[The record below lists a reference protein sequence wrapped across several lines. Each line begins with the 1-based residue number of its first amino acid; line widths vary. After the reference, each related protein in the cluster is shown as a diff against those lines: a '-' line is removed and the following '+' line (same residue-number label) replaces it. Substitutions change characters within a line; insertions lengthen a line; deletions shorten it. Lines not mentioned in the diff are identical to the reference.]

1 MKTLYAAGDH
11 TLSGAPA
18 KPEIHALK
26 YVPSAGAEAG
36 FWWGEVLTGIRVFGW
51 RQPFRSNAISDH
63 LTNAQGRRGV
73 VLVHGFVC
81 NRGLWNPWMHRLR
94 DAGAPYVAVN
104 LEPVFG
110 SIERYA
116 ALIDRAVQRVTAATG
131 IAPIVV
137 AHSMGGLAVR
147 AWLRDP
153 AQATRVHSV
162 LTIATPHAGTA
173 LARFAFSKN
182 TRQMRPGSP
191 WLQALQ
197 RVEAESPR
205 PPFTC
210 YFSHCDNIVFPANH
224 AMLSGATNHHV
235 PGIAHV
241 HLTFHPP
248 ILDDIGLP
256 FESVTFD
263 VQVNFALQGL
273 DAGGPNDLRR
283 DGADAPDACIFRR
296 QDAAAILA
304 QDLPVGLLADG
315 QFLIGQKSQMLRPMA
330 RPFALFFRQT

>member
-1 MKTLYAAGDH
+1 MLARLQRCWVVLLLLTAAAIDWWLIHSGVSPWLAALLAVVVLNVHACVLAFEFAWLGRSRPGATLPRPAPRA
-11 TLSGAPA
+11 LIGA
-18 KPEIHALK
+18 
-26 YVPSAGAEAG
+26 
-36 FWWGEVLTGIRVFGW
+36 WWGEVLTGIRVFGW

-63 LTNAQGRRGV
+63 VTGSEGRRGV

-81 NRGLWNPWMHRLR
+81 NRGLWNPWMHQLR
-94 DAGAPYVAVN
+94 EADVPYVAIN

-116 ALIDRAVQRVTAATG
+116 TLVDRAVQRLTAATG
-131 IAPIVV
+131 IAPVVV

-153 AQATRVHSV
+153 AHTPRVHSV

-173 LARFAFSKN
+173 MARFAFSEN

-197 RVEAESPR
+197 RVEANVPR

-210 YFSHCDNIVFPANH
+210 YFSHCDNIVFPASH
-224 AMLSGATNHHV
+224 AMLPGATNHHV

-241 HLTFHPP
+241 HLAFHPP
-248 ILDDIGLP
+248 ILA
-256 FESVTFD
+256 D
-263 VQVNFALQGL
+263 VLSRTRA
-273 DAGGPNDLRR
+273 
-283 DGADAPDACIFRR
+283 
-296 QDAAAILA
+296 
-304 QDLPVGLLADG
+304 
-315 QFLIGQKSQMLRPMA
+315 
-330 RPFALFFRQT
+330 